1 MKKKGMFKKLLA
13 GTLSAAMILGMTA
26 ITSMAAPNPET
37 KGSITVHKYTRGTQA
52 TTPGTGNEITGAD
65 LAALGQAAEGVKFSL
80 KKITLPTLGEGVN
93 FTQDAPTFTYDGDG
107 RVTGVTFATSGTPGT
122 AAGIIDNT
130 FDELTGTTDAQ
141 GQIVFGKDG
150 ETSNLDQGYYLLEET
165 QGLEGY
171 DKAVP
176 SVISIPL
183 TKADGTD
190 YLYDVHVYPK
200 NVSNNENLI
209 TKTIDGNDGTTVIN
223 PGEEF
228 TWNIE
233 AKFDTADK
241 DFTVNSL
248 KDGTKY
254 GTFVIT
260 DTMPVGMTYV
270 KTPSVSV
277 GGTTLTVTDDYTVT
291 INGQTIT
298 WTLTNAGIDKAIAAN
313 AASMKVQVTTKYS
326 SFVTSG
332 ETPAGLTNHAS
343 SKLTPATGEPG
354 TDPEVDTK
362 VPKLNIKITKSLS
375 DEAKKIEGISL
386 EGIEFKISDKQ
397 NPTGD
402 EYIKGADGTDLVA
415 KTDTNGF
422 AVFEGLTYDK
432 VNGSTYYIF
441 ETKTKPGL
449 QLKKDAIKV
458 VVEAGK
464 TPENTSKEITVSTSA
479 IVNYAQTETDPDNPT
494 FQLPLTGGTGTVIF
508 TIVAI
513 LCFAGAVVVIKRAKR
528 RKA

>member
-26 ITSMAAPNPET
+26 ITAMAAPDPAR
-37 KGSITVHKYTRGTQA
+37 KGSITVHKYTRGTQP
-52 TTPGTGNEITGAD
+52 TTPGTGNEITD
-65 LAALGQAAEGVKFSL
+65 SDELAALGQAAQGVEFRL
-80 KKITLPTLGEGVN
+80 KKITLPTLDQGEK
-93 FTQDAPTFTYDGDG
+93 FTQGPPTFTTDVDGN
-107 RVTGVTFATSGTPGT
+107 VTGVRFATSNGSKD
-122 AAGIIDNT
+122 AT
-130 FDELTGTTDAQ
+130 FDAGFTMLTGVTDEN
-141 GQIVFGKDG
+141 GEIVFGKDG
-150 ETSNLDQGYYLLEET
+150 STSTLAQGYYLLEET
-165 QGLEGY
+165 KGLEGY
-171 DKAVP
+171 DKAAP
-176 SVISIPL
+176 AVISIPL

-200 NVSNNENLI
+200 NVSNTDNLI
-209 TKTIDGNDGTTVIN
+209 TKTIDGDDGETAIN
-223 PGEEF
+223 PGENF
-228 TWNIE
+228 TWTIE
-233 AKFDTADK
+233 AKFNATDK

-248 KDGTKY
+248 KNGETY
-254 GTFVIT
+254 GSFVIT
-260 DTMPVGMTYV
+260 DTMPTGMTYV
-270 KTPSVSV
+270 ETPSVSV
-277 GGTTLTVTDDYTVT
+277 GGVPLTVTTDYTFAQV
-291 INGQTIT
+291 GQVLT
-298 WTLTNAGIDKAIAAN
+298 WTLTEAGIDKAIAAN
-313 AASMKVQVTTKYS
+313 AASMKVQVTTQYS

-332 ETPAGLTNHAS
+332 DIPVGLTNKATS
-343 SKLTPATGEPG
+343 TLRPAEGDPG

-362 VPKLNIKITKSLS
+362 VPKLNIKITKTLS

-397 NPTGD
+397 NPTAN
-402 EYIKGADGTDLVA
+402 EYIKGADGADLVA

-422 AVFEGLTYDK
+422 AIFEGLTYDK
-432 VNGSTYYIF
+432 VKGSTYYIF

-458 VVEAGK
+458 VVEANQ
-464 TPENTSKEITVSTSA
+464 TPDNTSKEITVATDA